1 VIFLLLK
8 ISEFRKIFNNLQL
21 LYRNYEIA
29 MQHA

>member
-21 LYRNYEIA
+21 LHRNYEIA